1 MAKGKQKFYCRKS
14 YERTVGFN
22 NRLQRLVNVL
32 HCFDALLKLGV
43 GGSVTDSNLMV
54 LNTGNRRNKGAFTC
68 IFQNLL

>member
-1 MAKGKQKFYCRKS
+1 M
-14 YERTVGFN
+14 GFN